1 MKLKKL
7 EQLKDATI
15 HAPLHFE
22 YGGVEFKFTAHIK
35 LVPDTDIEKLTDPHS
50 TTDKAIVG
58 QLLVGWDDFVDDGNS
73 IPFSKDV
80 LDEMLGFGGITGR
93 LSTECINAQY
103 RVQEKN

>member
-15 HAPLHFE
+15 LAPVHFE

-35 LVPDTDIEKLTDPHS
+35 LVPEQDIETLTDPRN
-50 TTDKAIVG
+50 TTDKAIVE
-58 QLLVGWDDFVDDGNS
+58 QLLVGWDDFVDEGKS

-80 LDEMLGFGGITGR
+80 LQEMLGFGGISGR
-93 LSTECINAQY
+93 LSAECINAQY